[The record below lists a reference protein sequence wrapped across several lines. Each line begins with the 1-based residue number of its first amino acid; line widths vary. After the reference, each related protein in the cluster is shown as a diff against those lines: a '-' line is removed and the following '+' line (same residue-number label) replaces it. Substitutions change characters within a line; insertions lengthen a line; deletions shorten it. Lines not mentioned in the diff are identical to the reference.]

1 MRTGQWTGRWNERLF
16 WLAVGA
22 FATSTMAFVFA
33 GLLPLIAA
41 ATGVTMAEAGRLV
54 TVYALSYAIG
64 TPVLATLAGAADRR
78 RVLVAAL
85 LLFLAGVA
93 AAGTSRSFLG
103 LGLAQV
109 AMGAAAGLF
118 AATAQATAVTL
129 AGIEHRARAV
139 SAVVGGT
146 TFAVAVGAPVGA
158 LVGTLFGWRATFV
171 FVGLLAALCA
181 WPCGSACRAG
191 CRAFGSGSASDCRRS
206 PARGCFPRSRR
217 PSSTSPAPSS
227 SLATWP
233 RSPSRR
239 PASRRR
245 RCR

>member
-1 MRTGQWTGRWNERLF
+1 MDRAMDGRLF

-118 AATAQATAVTL
+118 AATAQATAVAI

-139 SAVVGGT
+139 SAVVGG
-146 TFAVAVGAPVGA
+146 
-158 LVGTLFGWRATFV
+158 
-171 FVGLLAALCA
+171 GLPPEK
-181 WPCGSACRAG
+181 W
-191 CRAFGSGSASDCRRS
+191 
-206 PARGCFPRSRR
+206 
-217 PSSTSPAPSS
+217 S
-227 SLATWP
+227 SLK
-233 RSPSRR
+233 
-239 PASRRR
+239 
-245 RCR
+245 